1 MGGLCLKCLVQ
12 KEKNIAKIADA
23 RQVNINGKLMM
34 RTMIRSFFQVARNLQ
49 ARQLLEKPTIFS
61 DTADE
66 NVH

>member
-1 MGGLCLKCLVQ
+1 MFGSER
-12 KEKNIAKIADA
+12 KEYCQDS
-23 RQVNINGKLMM
+23 RCQVNINGKLMM

-61 DTADE
+61 DAADE